1 MRGYREE
8 FVKVLQT
15 KLINWGLL
23 EDRLVRTKGS
33 RFILNSMYSQEMN
46 SAGGST
52 EYSENHTI
60 GFPKAWLRGLL
71 MSLLQKCI

>member
-1 MRGYREE
+1 MRRYREE
-8 FVKVLQT
+8 FAKVLQT

-23 EDRLVRTKGS
+23 EDRLVHKKDS
-33 RFILNSMYSQEMN
+33 RFILNLMYSQEMN

-52 EYSENHTI
+52 DYSENHTI